1 MSQLLLGVVA
11 VSTGL
16 VAGALLLYLLY
27 TDLFVVGYPRFF
39 RIIALGM
46 LVFAGSGI
54 LIGLYAPAGIHG
66 VHALTALFVS
76 LGLYELLRGEFA
88 SDDGFGL
95 LAVDEFGFETNDR
108 ASDPLLDDDD

>member
-16 VAGALLLYLLY
+16 IAGALLLYLLY

-46 LVFAGSGI
+46 LVFAASGI

-66 VHALTALFVS
+66 VHALTAMFVS
-76 LGLYELLRGEFA
+76 LGLYDLLRDEFA
-88 SDDGFGL
+88 SDDEFGV
-95 LAVDEFGFETNDR
+95 LAADEFGFEVDDR
-108 ASDPLLDDDD
+108 TQEPLLDDD